1 MIASLRD
8 ALAACGGS
16 GSESLTFG
24 QRPNSLD
31 FIGYCL
37 YSSLSNFL
45 SLSYSSNS
53 SFEYV
58 SINVSFDHFLV
69 PTLSD
74 LILLP
79 LRAPYCLSFSAHSD
93 GAYFPLLSGS
103 RVMAAFLRGALA
115 CNASSPVHYELT
127 LFSYCSFSELTLFSF
142 LFDSFS
148 LSSYLV
154 YFISLNSILLL
165 PCFLGFRFLIFSF
178 DVIHSLGFYSLGFKM
193 DAIPGRINYS
203 FELSTFFK
211 GEHRGFCYEL
221 CGTSHSSMLILAV
234 SL

>member
-1 MIASLRD
+1 VIASLRD

-74 LILLP
+74 LI
-79 LRAPYCLSFSAHSD
+79 
-93 GAYFPLLSGS
+93 FPLTFGDYFAERLLSDEALFNRFALLNPTITDFGLSAEDKS
-103 RVMAAFLRGALA
+103 RLFVSGWAINECPEAY
-115 CNASSPVHYELT
+115 SS
-127 LFSYCSFSELTLFSF
+127 SFTE
-142 LFDSFS
+142 D
-148 LSSYLV
+148 
-154 YFISLNSILLL
+154 
-165 PCFLGFRFLIFSF
+165 FRS
-178 DVIHSLGFYSLGFKM
+178 K
-193 DAIPGRINYS
+193 
-203 FELSTFFK
+203 
-211 GEHRGFCYEL
+211 
-221 CGTSHSSMLILAV
+221 
-234 SL
+234 